1 MAVPEISNNR
11 MIDIEFVAADLFK
24 SILEINFDG
33 ELFDL
38 HNEYDCYSVVLS
50 KDRDLT
56 LSFKSDVKE
65 CKLVFKDSTLN
76 YMNLSL
82 TDLIDITTIDTI
94 YRGRYENGNELRE
107 LTEDSRGYYYIEFY
121 SGYTLELFAR
131 SVFFVTS

>member
-1 MAVPEISNNR
+1 MIEI
-11 MIDIEFVAADLFK
+11 ELVTVELFK
-24 SILEINFDG
+24 NILEINVEG
-33 ELFDL
+33 KLFDL

-65 CKLVFKDSTLN
+65 CKLVFKDSMVN

-82 TDLIDITTIDTI
+82 TDLIDITSIDSI

-121 SGYTLELFAR
+121 SGCTLELFAR